1 MDNRPLLAVPMGD
14 AAGIGPEITLKALSG
29 KFANSISRCVAIG
42 DASILERTS
51 HFPNMPQIKINYIA
65 SPTDGDYSEGVL
77 NVISL
82 DILKAE
88 DVELGKVNAAAGK
101 ASYEYIKKAVELAMD
116 GSVKAVVTTCINK
129 ESLRAAEVPYI
140 GHTEIL
146 GGLTGV
152 KNPLTVFCLKDLLVF
167 FLSRHIS
174 LAKAIEYVTKEH
186 LVDYIHSA
194 YKTLW
199 QLQQEG
205 GTFAIAGLN
214 PHCGEHGL
222 FGREEVDEI
231 MPAVEELQKEGL
243 PVVGP
248 ISADAVFH
256 QGLQGRFSSV
266 LSLYHDQGH
275 IATKTA
281 DFARTISLTG
291 GLPILRTSVD
301 HGTAFDIAG
310 KGIADEV
317 SLEEAIRVAAK
328 YAPVFRPFHPQ
339 ADIHIV

>member
-1 MDNRPLLAVPMGD
+1 MDNRPLLAVPIGD
-14 AAGIGPEITLKALSG
+14 AAGIGPEITVKALSS
-29 KFANSISRCVAIG
+29 KFSNSISRPVAVG
-42 DASILERTS
+42 DASILERALT
-51 HFPNMPQIKINYIA
+51 FPNMPKVKVNYITKP
-65 SPTDGDYSEGVL
+65 SNGIYEEGIL

-82 DILKAE
+82 DILKAG
-88 DVELGKVNAAAGK
+88 DVALGQVNALAGK
-101 ASYEYIKKAVELAMD
+101 ASYEYIKKAVELAMS
-116 GSVKAVVTTCINK
+116 GEVKAVVTTCINK

-146 GGLTGV
+146 GGLTGA

-194 YKTLW
+194 YKTLE
-199 QLQQEG
+199 QLGQQG
-205 GTFAIAGLN
+205 GKFAIAGLN

-222 FGREEVDEI
+222 FGTEEVEEI
-231 MPAVEELQKEGL
+231 MPAVDILQKEGY

-256 QGLQGRFSSV
+256 QGLQGKFSSV

-328 YAPVFRPFHPQ
+328 YAPVFKPAIR
-339 ADIHIV
+339 